1 MFMSR
6 VTTEAGCACRVG
18 FVRVKNDN
26 IVVFPSNLGLIN
38 DSVRLVDKVSLP
50 VVIPNWIMM

>member
-1 MFMSR
+1 MSH
-6 VTTEAGCACRVG
+6 VTTKAGCVCRVD

-38 DSVRLVDKVSLP
+38 DSVRLLDKLSLP